1 MDFVHGVSTSRVKT
15 MMERQMDMHV
25 SKMAREGGYL
35 TWEETLPGKGRCQ
48 KYISL
53 LSNADLSSRQ
63 PQLHKYY
70 FTPPLYHYS
79 CSS

>member
-15 MMERQMDMHV
+15 MMERQMEMHV
-25 SKMAREGGYL
+25 SKMIREGGYL

-53 LSNADLSSRQ
+53 LSNTDLTSIQ
-63 PQLHKYY
+63 PHLNAVV
-70 FTPPLYHYS
+70 FA
-79 CSS
+79 